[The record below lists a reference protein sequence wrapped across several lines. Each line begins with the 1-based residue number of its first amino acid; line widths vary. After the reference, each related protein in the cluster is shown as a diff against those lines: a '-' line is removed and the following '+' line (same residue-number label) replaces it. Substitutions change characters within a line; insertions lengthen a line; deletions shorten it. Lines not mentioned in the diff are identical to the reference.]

1 MNNNRREYNELMAQ
15 RAQHLQAAQ
24 EALDKGDRAGYQ
36 AAMDKA
42 KDLNARLDDLGALIH
57 EEDRYARLH
66 APTFGGGSSERDMA
80 EMGRMLCAG
89 EAVKFSVGDIIQH
102 AGIGQR
108 NSTTLATGTL
118 VTPAGAGTN
127 IRDGFASQVS
137 SLIDQVSAID
147 LTGLTL
153 YEEPYVVSEMEA
165 QGGTVAATAGTART
179 ASDPTFAKAAIK
191 PYEVSVT
198 SFVDKNLGNLNP
210 ANYAAKVQ
218 AMAMRALRRKI
229 NEMIVNGDGQG
240 IPAMFGLTNAKNT
253 AGAAIFAEKALGAA
267 IGVDTLDTLV
277 FAYGGDEEV
286 GGNARLVLSKA
297 SLKAIGALR
306 GTNEKRRLFK
316 ITPDAGNS
324 NTGVIEDGGTIISYT
339 ISSAIGD
346 KLGYGDPANYEL
358 GLFGEYL
365 IRVDTSVKSIER
377 MHAILGDVMVGGN
390 LVVDKGFV
398 VGTVSGG

>member
-1 MNNNRREYNELMAQ
+1 MNNNRRSYNELMAQ

-24 EALDKGDRAGYQ
+24 EALDKDDRAGHQ
-36 AAMDKA
+36 AAMDQVRA
-42 KDLNARLDDLGALIH
+42 LNERLDDLAELIH

-66 APTFGGGSSERDMA
+66 APTFGGDMGERDLA

-89 EAVKFSVGDIIQH
+89 EAVKFSVGEILRG

-147 LTGLTL
+147 LTGISL
-153 YEEPYVVSEMEA
+153 YEEPYVVSELEA
-165 QGGTVAATAGTART
+165 QCGAVAETAGTART
-179 ASDPTFAKAAIK
+179 ATDPTFAKAAIK

-240 IPAMFGLTNAKNT
+240 SPSMFGLTNAKNT
-253 AGAAIFAEKALGAA
+253 AGTAIFAEKALGAA
-267 IGVDTLDTLV
+267 ISFDTLDTLV

-316 ITPDAGNS
+316 ITPDAGNP
-324 NTGVIEDGGTIISYT
+324 NTGVIEDGGTIIPYT
-339 ISSAIGD
+339 ISSAIGA

-358 GLFGEYL
+358 GLFGDYL